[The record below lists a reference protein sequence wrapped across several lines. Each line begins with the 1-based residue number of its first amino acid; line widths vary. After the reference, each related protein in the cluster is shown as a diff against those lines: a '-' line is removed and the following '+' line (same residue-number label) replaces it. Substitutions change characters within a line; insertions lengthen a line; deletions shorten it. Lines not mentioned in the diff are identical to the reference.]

1 MLTPSLA
8 KPECAPQEESCVG
21 SAAPWRLHRLKGG
34 GLLLG
39 SPRCVAGKMGR
50 KCWDADTW
58 GKLDIFPALVQFSG
72 DDIQSLSPRKW
83 NTFPWQPRGC
93 IITQLQNVDS
103 SKKASS
109 DNTPQGVVFFSPL
122 INLLCYLIWNSEERH
137 MFNWRCLV
145 EINLWKK
152 KKSWMFY

>member
-39 SPRCVAGKMGR
+39 SPRWLGKWAGSVGMPTPEGNLTYFQHWCSSVVTTYNHCHLGNETRSHGNLEAALLLSFKML
-50 KCWDADTW
+50 TV
-58 GKLDIFPALVQFSG
+58 GKRPLQ
-72 DDIQSLSPRKW
+72 
-83 NTFPWQPRGC
+83 
-93 IITQLQNVDS
+93 ITPPKVLF
-103 SKKASS
+103 
-109 DNTPQGVVFFSPL
+109 FFSPL